1 MQNKSKNQGL
11 TLVEVAIVLV
21 ILGLLIGLGAS
32 LIGPLTKRAKI
43 TETKDTLNAAVESV
57 IGFGV
62 KNNRIPTNE
71 EFPQAV
77 RNSNDA
83 WTKPLI
89 YFFDPTLTATPNNPA
104 EGICGRK
111 TTNLI
116 VCTDADCRSQIQ
128 DVAFIV
134 VSGGPNYNVQT
145 GSLTT
150 SPCPSGKTCY
160 KVYPQD
166 YPNVDDYPPDLPEGA
181 RAEEYDDIV
190 KWITLDEL
198 RIKVGCQGAQLKIL
212 NNELPYGYVGS
223 TYNATI
229 YAEGGV
235 PFTSGGKY
243 KWCVFQ
249 DKDLDSTKKF
259 NDTDIR
265 IYLGN
270 SSYTLNV
277 LYDSDS
283 QCDDFHPTNWYNAD
297 FLKLDTNSVNIRSFS
312 DGTYHLTFYVKDDG
326 NNTAQ
331 KTLVLTIHPQTSS
344 GSSGPSGAQVSFAN
358 NINQFQEVENNPNAV
373 QVVGNT
379 LILGGNIYSERGCF
393 WFPSSYTLN
402 NKKMRA
408 YFKFRFTTVDTSS
421 DSTAYADGFT
431 FAVVDGNMPVTACGG
446 LGVDIGFG
454 GLNYDSVAVEFDTYP
469 NGSGWRNDP
478 APNNHVA
485 IIKRGNNTHGASTPM
500 GNNPLCPSEGC
511 YRTTSVT
518 WLEDGVE
525 HTVRVEIHTGCNP
538 ACNNCSSNPQNYSLI
553 KAWIDCTSCNDLTQ
567 DYSASPTISHC
578 FQLPSTMN
586 SVKFGFTEGTG
597 GRTQNIEIKDFGIG
611 FY

>member
-1 MQNKSKNQGL
+1 
-11 TLVEVAIVLV
+11 V
-21 ILGLLIGLGAS
+21 
-32 LIGPLTKRAKI
+32 
-43 TETKDTLNAAVESV
+43 
-57 IGFGV
+57 
-62 KNNRIPTNE
+62 
-71 EFPQAV
+71 
-77 RNSNDA
+77 
-83 WTKPLI
+83 
-89 YFFDPTLTATPNNPA
+89 YFFDSTLTATPNNPA

-116 VCTDADCRSQIQ
+116 VCTNTTCSSQVLN
-128 DVAFIV
+128 VAFIV

-212 NNELPYGYVGS
+212 NNELPYGYVNS
-223 TYNATI
+223 QYNATI

-235 PFTSGGKY
+235 PFIDPITGERKYEWCINIKGRLPSGLFFNPSISPSPDCSLTSGSWGQANNLTISGTPGASGSNAITFF
-243 KWCVFQ
+243 VR
-249 DKDLDSTKKF
+249 DN
-259 NDTDIR
+259 ND
-265 IYLGN
+265 
-270 SSYTLNV
+270 
-277 LYDSDS
+277 
-283 QCDDFHPTNWYNAD
+283 
-297 FLKLDTNSVNIRSFS
+297 NI
-312 DGTYHLTFYVKDDG
+312 
-326 NNTAQ
+326 AQ

-358 NINQFQEVENNPNAV
+358 NINQFQQVESNPNAV

-379 LILGGNIYSERGCF
+379 VILGGSVGSASGCF
-393 WFPSSYTLN
+393 WFPSSYTLQ

-408 YFKFRFTTVDTSS
+408 YFKFRFLTIDTSS

-525 HTVRVEIHTGCNP
+525 HTARVEIHTGCNP